1 MMRRL
6 RFFPALLLIGGVLFL
21 FRPIPAQA
29 VAGSSYVQCLGV
41 VTAEM
46 SALMAAG
53 SATPSV
59 IAGSVTASLTL
70 NLQPYVLAL
79 ASEICAQGAN
89 VVTGLTVLTTAIS
102 SDLHNQVRMTD
113 ASLTHKY
120 LIGERL
126 RTEREY
132 GPHATVAHVCA
143 RSTETGMAGTVIGSA
158 ATTAATSDMIANQW
172 MQQNIPK
179 TTALTKIASQPAAN
193 FDATNLFGTNDLA
206 GGSTLTPTQATAAQ
220 NYVLNVTN
228 PIPYAAGSQ
237 TSANTAE
244 GQRASVANLRD
255 HAVLSLARHAMNEQL
270 ALRTAQ
276 NNPSLVTWQN
286 TLAQEAGLPPVPA
299 SSGGVSLMSVLGTDV
314 NSRFSNPSWL
324 TELHTLSSTGVLRE
338 TALEGALEI
347 EIEWQ
352 SLLSDPNMEALLA
365 AIAAKQVEIRRQP

>member
-1 MMRRL
+1 MMKHF
-6 RFFPALLLIGGVLFL
+6 RFFPFMLLMAASLFL
-21 FRPIPAQA
+21 LRPEDARA

-59 IAGSVTASLTL
+59 IAGTVSASLTL
-70 NLQPYVLAL
+70 NLQPYVEAL
-79 ASEICAQGAN
+79 AGEICAQGSN
-89 VVTGLTVLTTAIS
+89 VVAGLASLTAALS
-102 SDLHNQVRMTD
+102 SDLHNQARQTD

-143 RSTETGMAGTVIGSA
+143 RSTEVGMAGPVLGSA
-158 ATTAATSDMIANQW
+158 SATAATSDMIANQW
-172 MQQNIPK
+172 MQQNVPK
-179 TTALTKIASQPAAN
+179 TAALQKIASQPAEN

-206 GGSTLTPTQATAAQ
+206 GGSTLTPAQATAAQ
-220 NYVLNVTN
+220 NFVLNVTN
-228 PIPYAAGSQ
+228 PIPYAAGD
-237 TSANTAE
+237 TPTASTTQ

-270 ALRTAQ
+270 ALRTAG
-276 NNPSLVTWQN
+276 NNPSLVAWQN
-286 TLAQEAGLPPVPA
+286 ALAQESGLPPVPTA
-299 SSGGVSLMSVLGTDV
+299 AGGVSLMSVLGTDV
-314 NSRFSNPSWL
+314 NSRFSNPAWL
-324 TELHTLSSTGVLRE
+324 QELHTLSSTGVLRE
-338 TALEGALEI
+338 TALEGSLEI

-352 SLLSDPNMEALLA
+352 SLLSDQRMEALLA

>member
-1 MMRRL
+1 MRQF
-6 RFFPALLLIGGVLFL
+6 RFFPFMLLMAASLFL
-21 FRPIPAQA
+21 LRPEEARA

-41 VTAEM
+41 VSSEM

-59 IAGSVTASLTL
+59 ISGTVSASLTL
-70 NLQPYVLAL
+70 NLQPYVEAL
-79 ASEICAQGAN
+79 ASEICAQGSN
-89 VVTGLTVLTTAIS
+89 VVAGLASLTAALS
-102 SDLHNQVRMTD
+102 SDLHNQARQTD

-143 RSTETGMAGTVIGSA
+143 RSTEVGMAGPVLGSA
-158 ATTAATSDMIANQW
+158 SATAATSDTIANQW
-172 MQQNIPK
+172 MQQNVPK
-179 TTALTKIASQPAAN
+179 TAALQKIASQPAEN

-206 GGSTLTPTQATAAQ
+206 GGSTLTPAQATAAQ
-220 NYVLNVTN
+220 NFVLNVTN
-228 PIPYAAGSQ
+228 PIPYVAGD
-237 TSANTAE
+237 APTASTTQ

-270 ALRTAQ
+270 ALRSAG
-276 NNPSLVTWQN
+276 NNPQLVSWQN
-286 TLAQEAGLPPVPA
+286 ALAQESGLPPVPTTA
-299 SSGGVSLMSVLGTDV
+299 GGVSLMSVLGTDV
-314 NSRFSNPSWL
+314 NSRFSNPAWL
-324 TELHTLSSTGVLRE
+324 QELHTLSSTGVLRE
-338 TALEGALEI
+338 TALEGSLEI

-352 SLLSDPNMEALLA
+352 SLLSDQRMEALLA

>member
-1 MMRRL
+1 MKHF
-6 RFFPALLLIGGVLFL
+6 RFFPFMLLMAASLFL
-21 FRPIPAQA
+21 LRPEDARA

-59 IAGSVTASLTL
+59 IAGTVSASLTL
-70 NLQPYVLAL
+70 NLQPYVEAL
-79 ASEICAQGAN
+79 AGEICAQGSN
-89 VVTGLTVLTTAIS
+89 VVAGLASLTAALS
-102 SDLHNQVRMTD
+102 SDLHNQARQTD

-143 RSTETGMAGTVIGSA
+143 RSTEVGMAGPVLGSA
-158 ATTAATSDMIANQW
+158 SATAATSDMIANQW
-172 MQQNIPK
+172 MQQNVPK
-179 TTALTKIASQPAAN
+179 TAALQKIASQPAEN

-206 GGSTLTPTQATAAQ
+206 GGSTLTPAQATAAQ
-220 NYVLNVTN
+220 NFVLNVTN
-228 PIPYAAGSQ
+228 PIPYAAGD
-237 TSANTAE
+237 TPTASTTQ

-270 ALRTAQ
+270 ALRTAG
-276 NNPSLVTWQN
+276 NNPSLVAWQN
-286 TLAQEAGLPPVPA
+286 ALAQESGLPPVPTA
-299 SSGGVSLMSVLGTDV
+299 AGGVSLMSVLGTDV
-314 NSRFSNPSWL
+314 NSRFSNPAWL
-324 TELHTLSSTGVLRE
+324 QELHTLSSTGVLRE
-338 TALEGALEI
+338 TALEGSLEI

-352 SLLSDPNMEALLA
+352 SLLSDQRMEALLA

>member
-1 MMRRL
+1 MIRRL
-6 RFFPALLLIGGVLFL
+6 RILFFPVLLAGAIFL
-21 FRPIPAQA
+21 FRPVPAQA

-53 SATPSV
+53 SAVPSV
-59 IAGSVTASLTL
+59 IAGTVSASLTL
-70 NLQPYVLAL
+70 NLQPYVEAL
-79 ASEICAQGAN
+79 SAEICAQGSN
-89 VVTGLTVLTTAIS
+89 VVSGLASLTAALS
-102 SDLHNQVRMTD
+102 SDLHNQARMTD

-143 RSTETGMAGTVIGSA
+143 RSTEVGQAGSVLGSA
-158 ATTAATSDMIANQW
+158 QATAATSDMIANQW

-179 TTALTKIASQPAAN
+179 TRAIQKIASQPAEN
-193 FDATNLFGTNDLA
+193 FDASSLFGTNDLA
-206 GGSTLTPTQATAAQ
+206 GGSTLTPNQATAAQ
-220 NYVLNVTN
+220 NFVLNVTN
-228 PIPYAAGSQ
+228 PVPYAAGSQ
-237 TSANTAE
+237 SAANTSE
-244 GQRASVANLRD
+244 GQRAAVANLRD

-286 TLAQEAGLPPVPA
+286 TLAQESGLPPVPA
-299 SSGGVSLMSVLGTDV
+299 SANGVSLMSVLGTDV
-314 NSRFSNPSWL
+314 NSRFSNPAWL

-338 TALEGALEI
+338 TALEESLEI

-352 SLLSDPNMEALLA
+352 SLLSDQRMEALLA
-365 AIAAKQVEIRRQP
+365 AIAAKQVEIRRRP